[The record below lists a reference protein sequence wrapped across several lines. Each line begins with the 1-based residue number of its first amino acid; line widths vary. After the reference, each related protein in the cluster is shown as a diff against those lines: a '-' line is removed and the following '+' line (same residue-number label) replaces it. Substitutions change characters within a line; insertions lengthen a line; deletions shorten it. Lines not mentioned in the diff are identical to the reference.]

1 MFFSGIMP
9 SFLADRVGRRPL
21 LIYSYLGTGICLAT
35 VGIYFFLLE
44 VIRVDLNSLTP
55 YGFVTFTGI
64 ILSNIISTIGFQS
77 IIVLIQGEIFPL
89 NVKAV
94 AMTSFSILAGLL
106 SFAVARGYQL
116 LKDVLGL
123 CGVFWIFAAVAFSG
137 ALFCFIFV
145 PETKGKS
152 LREIQVLLQGDLYEA
167 DEDVELKRVVNG
179 VACEAKELEEL
190 NKKEDDGK

>member
-1 MFFSGIMP
+1 MP

-35 VGIYFFLLE
+35 VGFYFFLLE
-44 VIRVDLNSLTP
+44 VIRVDLNYLTP

-77 IIVLIQGEIFPL
+77 ILIVIPGELFPL

-94 AMTSFSILAGLL
+94 AMTSLSIFGGLL

-116 LKDVLGL
+116 LKDLLGL
-123 CGVFWIFAAVAFSG
+123 CGVFWIFAAVAFGG
-137 ALFCFIFV
+137 ALFSLIFV

-167 DEDVELKRVVNG
+167 DQDVELKLVVNG
-179 VACEAKELEEL
+179 VACDDKELQEL
-190 NKKEDDGK
+190 NKKDVYKS